1 MKNVVKIDEK
11 NFKITDDSSSSR
23 QEVVFAATKKATPKR
38 AGKAVVITDI
48 YKDSD
53 GLIVIALDEL
63 QVDGASYATAANAC
77 VALNGF
83 IGLFS
88 GGGGGVSPKIPAG
101 AVSMSDSINAETLVI
116 EDWMTAIPDYMCYK
130 RNFLKKI
137 IGGGNVTSIGVSA
150 FDGCTALADLGDL
163 GKRVTSI
170 GQYAFA
176 NCNALTDLGELGKVI
191 TSIGSQA
198 FAYCNALKNGNFPI
212 WASPTYD
219 SLKTSLFVSIVIGST
234 AVNGNLP
241 QFQLFGSS
249 NSTAILSITLGYTN
263 IIGWNTGNPSSST
276 GCISNLPN
284 LTDIIFTALTV
295 TILATGIGFYNCKQ
309 INQAS
314 VVNLFN
320 KLVDNTPN
328 TARPLYFSPEVIAR
342 LSQTDK
348 DIALN
353 KNYTINACA
362 A

>member
-83 IGLFS
+83 IGSFS
-88 GGGGGVSPKIPAG
+88 AGGGGSGVSPKIPAG
-101 AVSMSDSINAETLVI
+101 TVSMSDYMNAETVVV
-116 EDWMTAIPDYMCYK
+116 EDWMTAIPDYMFQN

-137 IGGGNVTSIGVSA
+137 IGGGNVTSIGQYA
-150 FDGCTALADLGDL
+150 FSGCTALADLGEL
-163 GKRVTSI
+163 GKSVTSI
-170 GQYAFA
+170 GQYVFNNCTSITNVNFPNLVTMPAYAFLGSFITKLTIGNAALSINFQSNILGSSGWSNQSLKTLTIGFSIISTWGSPNA
-176 NCNALTDLGELGKVI
+176 NSGTACNLVSLTDLVF
-191 TSIGSQA
+191 SA
-198 FAYCNALKNGNFPI
+198 P
-212 WASPTYD
+212 
-219 SLKTSLFVSIVIGST
+219 
-234 AVNGNLP
+234 
-241 QFQLFGSS
+241 
-249 NSTAILSITLGYTN
+249 
-263 IIGWNTGNPSSST
+263 
-276 GCISNLPN
+276 
-284 LTDIIFTALTV
+284 TV
-295 TILATGIGFYNCKQ
+295 TVPATGIGFYNCKQ

-314 VVNLFN
+314 AVNLFN
-320 KLVDNTPN
+320 KLVDNTGK
-328 TARPLYFSPEVIAR
+328 TVIPLYFSPEVIAR

-353 KNYTINACA
+353 KNYTINTCA